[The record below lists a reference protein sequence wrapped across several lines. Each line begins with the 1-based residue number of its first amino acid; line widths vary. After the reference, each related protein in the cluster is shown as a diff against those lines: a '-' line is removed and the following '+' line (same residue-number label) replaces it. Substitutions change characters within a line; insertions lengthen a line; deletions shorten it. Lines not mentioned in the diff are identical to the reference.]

1 MLETTSPRK
10 VVIIPAKS
18 KEALQTLEKLRVAA
32 YCRVSTDQEEQE
44 TSYEA
49 QISYYTEKISKN
61 PKWIMVKIFADEGIS
76 GTQDKKRDEFI
87 EMIRLCRKRKID
99 LILTK
104 SISRF
109 ARNTVDTLK
118 YVRELKAL
126 GIGNIFEKE
135 NIKKL

>member
-1 MLETTSPRK
+1 M
-10 VVIIPAKS
+10 
-18 KEALQTLEKLRVAA
+18 
-32 YCRVSTDQEEQE
+32 
-44 TSYEA
+44 
-49 QISYYTEKISKN
+49 
-61 PKWIMVKIFADEGIS
+61 KIFADEGIS

-126 GIGNIFEKE
+126 GIGIIFEKE
-135 NIKKL
+135 NINTLERLCLRLYLVAAASSLDLSTGFLSRTSLHR

>member
-18 KEALQTLEKLRVAA
+18 KEALQTFEKLRVAA

-61 PKWIMVKIFADEGIS
+61 PKWNMVKIFADEGIS

-99 LILTK
+99 LIL
-104 SISRF
+104 
-109 ARNTVDTLK
+109 
-118 YVRELKAL
+118 
-126 GIGNIFEKE
+126 G
-135 NIKKL
+135 

>member
-1 MLETTSPRK
+1 MLETTSLRK

-18 KEALQTLEKLRVAA
+18 KEVLQTFEKLKVAA

-61 PKWIMVKIFADEGIS
+61 PKWNMVQIFADEGIS

-87 EMIRLCRKRKID
+87 EMI
-99 LILTK
+99 
-104 SISRF
+104 
-109 ARNTVDTLK
+109 
-118 YVRELKAL
+118 
-126 GIGNIFEKE
+126 KE
-135 NIKKL
+135 